1 MTQNNIL
8 LISGAILPVII
19 TVIIGYISGKRKDF
33 NWQQAGDINKIVML
47 YALPLSIFSNMVM
60 TPRHIVMTM
69 GPVAV
74 AIILA
79 LILSFVIPLL
89 VARYLFRRD
98 LALST
103 LQALAIGSP
112 AVPFIGTSVL
122 AFLFG
127 TVSASLI
134 TVSSITQNVFQLPLV
149 MILMSVATGD
159 KSQHISFGARVVNA
173 IKQPVVWS
181 PVIALIIVPILFAL
195 FGGFAPKIGP
205 MMLEGIT
212 KLAPTG
218 VMLMFAILYFALM
231 IDSGLFDPAVRKILK
246 LVKGDPLKISVGTA
260 VLALVVSLDGDGATT
275 YMICVAAML
284 PLYSRIGMS
293 PRIMAGLII
302 LAGGVM
308 NMTPWGGPTARAA
321 SALHVDPSAIFVPM
335 IPAMAAGVLA
345 ILVIAYFYGKRE
357 RARLGELHLVGDEI
371 DHSEI
376 SVSQFPDARR
386 PKLIWFNGALTLA
399 LMCTLIAGLLPLPVL
414 FMVAFSIAMIV
425 NYPCLQ
431 QQKDRV
437 AAHAGSVL
445 AVVSLIFAAGLL
457 LPLLRKALTAS
468 ESMS

>member
-47 YALPLSIFSNMVM
+47 YSLPLSIFSNMVM

-181 PVIALIIVPILFAL
+181 PVIALIIVLADIHIPQTISMSLGLLGKAS
-195 FGGFAPKIGP
+195 GG
-205 MMLEGIT
+205 
-212 KLAPTG
+212 
-218 VMLMFAILYFALM
+218 
-231 IDSGLFDPAVRKILK
+231 
-246 LVKGDPLKISVGTA
+246 
-260 VLALVVSLDGDGATT
+260 LAL
-275 YMICVAAML
+275 
-284 PLYSRIGMS
+284 
-293 PRIMAGLII
+293 
-302 LAGGVM
+302 
-308 NMTPWGGPTARAA
+308 
-321 SALHVDPSAIFVPM
+321 
-335 IPAMAAGVLA
+335 
-345 ILVIAYFYGKRE
+345 
-357 RARLGELHLVGDEI
+357 
-371 DHSEI
+371 
-376 SVSQFPDARR
+376 
-386 PKLIWFNGALTLA
+386 
-399 LMCTLIAGLLPLPVL
+399 
-414 FMVAFSIAMIV
+414 
-425 NYPCLQ
+425 
-431 QQKDRV
+431 
-437 AAHAGSVL
+437 
-445 AVVSLIFAAGLL
+445 FAAGIVLYTRSIVITTATIITVIARNILVPGACYLILL
-457 LPLLRKALTAS
+457 KMGFSMEQIKEVVLTMAIPVGSIAIIIAMQYKTGEQEMASTMALSIIAS
-468 ESMS
+468 IITMGGFIFLTF

>member
-181 PVIALIIVPILFAL
+181 PVIALIIVLADIHIPQTISMSLGLLGKAS
-195 FGGFAPKIGP
+195 GG
-205 MMLEGIT
+205 
-212 KLAPTG
+212 
-218 VMLMFAILYFALM
+218 
-231 IDSGLFDPAVRKILK
+231 
-246 LVKGDPLKISVGTA
+246 
-260 VLALVVSLDGDGATT
+260 LAL
-275 YMICVAAML
+275 
-284 PLYSRIGMS
+284 
-293 PRIMAGLII
+293 
-302 LAGGVM
+302 
-308 NMTPWGGPTARAA
+308 
-321 SALHVDPSAIFVPM
+321 
-335 IPAMAAGVLA
+335 
-345 ILVIAYFYGKRE
+345 
-357 RARLGELHLVGDEI
+357 
-371 DHSEI
+371 
-376 SVSQFPDARR
+376 
-386 PKLIWFNGALTLA
+386 
-399 LMCTLIAGLLPLPVL
+399 
-414 FMVAFSIAMIV
+414 
-425 NYPCLQ
+425 
-431 QQKDRV
+431 
-437 AAHAGSVL
+437 
-445 AVVSLIFAAGLL
+445 FAAGIVLYTRSIVITTATIITVIARNILVPGACYLILL
-457 LPLLRKALTAS
+457 KMGFSMEQIKEVVLTMAIPVGSIAIIIAMQYKTGEQGIIGAQGNLGAPVFHQRDRPFAHQTIEARKAFRRSGAALGEDDRVSGAGDCLGCAGDIFPDWRIADRLLRRASLQRGLIDGKGFAQWLTR
-468 ESMS
+468 

>member
-74 AIILA
+74 AIIGADSQLRHS
-79 LILSFVIPLL
+79 LTGRPLSVST
-89 VARYLFRRD
+89 R

-181 PVIALIIVPILFAL
+181 PVIALIIVLADIHIPQTISMSLGLLGKAS
-195 FGGFAPKIGP
+195 GG
-205 MMLEGIT
+205 
-212 KLAPTG
+212 
-218 VMLMFAILYFALM
+218 
-231 IDSGLFDPAVRKILK
+231 
-246 LVKGDPLKISVGTA
+246 
-260 VLALVVSLDGDGATT
+260 LAL
-275 YMICVAAML
+275 
-284 PLYSRIGMS
+284 
-293 PRIMAGLII
+293 
-302 LAGGVM
+302 
-308 NMTPWGGPTARAA
+308 
-321 SALHVDPSAIFVPM
+321 
-335 IPAMAAGVLA
+335 
-345 ILVIAYFYGKRE
+345 
-357 RARLGELHLVGDEI
+357 
-371 DHSEI
+371 
-376 SVSQFPDARR
+376 
-386 PKLIWFNGALTLA
+386 
-399 LMCTLIAGLLPLPVL
+399 
-414 FMVAFSIAMIV
+414 
-425 NYPCLQ
+425 
-431 QQKDRV
+431 
-437 AAHAGSVL
+437 
-445 AVVSLIFAAGLL
+445 FAAGIVLYTRSIVITTATIITVIARNILVPGACYLILL
-457 LPLLRKALTAS
+457 KMGFSMEQIKEVVLTMAIPVGSIAIIIAMQYKTGEQEMASTMALSIIAS
-468 ESMS
+468 IITMGGFIFLTF

>member
-1 MTQNNIL
+1 MLTFLGFAMVITFMFLIMT
-8 LISGAILPVII
+8 
-19 TVIIGYISGKRKDF
+19 KR
-33 NWQQAGDINKIVML
+33 L
-47 YALPLSIFSNMVM
+47 SAL
-60 TPRHIVMTM
+60 
-69 GPVAV
+69 
-74 AIILA
+74 
-79 LILSFVIPLL
+79 
-89 VARYLFRRD
+89 
-98 LALST
+98 
-103 LQALAIGSP
+103 
-112 AVPFIGTSVL
+112 
-122 AFLFG
+122 
-127 TVSASLI
+127 
-134 TVSSITQNVFQLPLV
+134 
-149 MILMSVATGD
+149 
-159 KSQHISFGARVVNA
+159 
-173 IKQPVVWS
+173 
-181 PVIALIIVPILFAL
+181 IALIIIPILFAL

-246 LVKGDPLKISVGTA
+246 LVKGDPLKVSVGTA

-321 SALHVDPSAIFVPM
+321 SALHVDPSDIFVPM
-335 IPAMAAGVLA
+335 IPAMAAGVVA
-345 ILVIAYFYGKRE
+345 ILIIAYFYGKRE
-357 RARLGELHLVGDEI
+357 RARLGELHLIGDEI

-386 PKLIWFNGALTLA
+386 PKLIWFNGLLTLA

-431 QQKDRV
+431 MQKDRV

-445 AVVSLIFAAGLL
+445 SVVSLIFAAGIFTGILSGTGMVDAMSKSLLAVITALVSMPFTFFMSNDAFYYGVLPVLSEAASHYGITAVEMARASIVGQPVHLLSPLVPSTYLLVALAGIEFGDHQRFTLKWAVLVCLCILVAALL
-457 LPLLRKALTAS
+457 LGTFPLFST
-468 ESMS
+468 M

>member
-33 NWQQAGDINKIVML
+33 HWQQAGDINKIVML

-159 KSQHISFGARVVNA
+159 KSQHISFGTRVINA

-181 PVIALIIVPILFAL
+181 PVIALIIVLADIHIPQTISMSLGLLGKAS
-195 FGGFAPKIGP
+195 GG
-205 MMLEGIT
+205 
-212 KLAPTG
+212 
-218 VMLMFAILYFALM
+218 
-231 IDSGLFDPAVRKILK
+231 
-246 LVKGDPLKISVGTA
+246 
-260 VLALVVSLDGDGATT
+260 LAL
-275 YMICVAAML
+275 
-284 PLYSRIGMS
+284 
-293 PRIMAGLII
+293 
-302 LAGGVM
+302 
-308 NMTPWGGPTARAA
+308 
-321 SALHVDPSAIFVPM
+321 
-335 IPAMAAGVLA
+335 
-345 ILVIAYFYGKRE
+345 
-357 RARLGELHLVGDEI
+357 
-371 DHSEI
+371 
-376 SVSQFPDARR
+376 
-386 PKLIWFNGALTLA
+386 
-399 LMCTLIAGLLPLPVL
+399 
-414 FMVAFSIAMIV
+414 
-425 NYPCLQ
+425 
-431 QQKDRV
+431 
-437 AAHAGSVL
+437 
-445 AVVSLIFAAGLL
+445 FAAGIVLYTRSIVITTATIITVIARNILVPGACYLL
-457 LPLLRKALTAS
+457 LLKMGFSMEQIKEVVLTMAIPVGSIAIIIAMQYKTGEQEMASTMALSIIAS
-468 ESMS
+468 IITMGGFIFLTF

>member
-33 NWQQAGDINKIVML
+33 NW
-47 YALPLSIFSNMVM
+47 LSIFSNMVM

-181 PVIALIIVPILFAL
+181 PVIALIIVLADIHIPQTISMSLGLLGKAS
-195 FGGFAPKIGP
+195 GG
-205 MMLEGIT
+205 
-212 KLAPTG
+212 
-218 VMLMFAILYFALM
+218 
-231 IDSGLFDPAVRKILK
+231 
-246 LVKGDPLKISVGTA
+246 
-260 VLALVVSLDGDGATT
+260 LAL
-275 YMICVAAML
+275 
-284 PLYSRIGMS
+284 
-293 PRIMAGLII
+293 
-302 LAGGVM
+302 
-308 NMTPWGGPTARAA
+308 
-321 SALHVDPSAIFVPM
+321 
-335 IPAMAAGVLA
+335 
-345 ILVIAYFYGKRE
+345 
-357 RARLGELHLVGDEI
+357 
-371 DHSEI
+371 
-376 SVSQFPDARR
+376 
-386 PKLIWFNGALTLA
+386 
-399 LMCTLIAGLLPLPVL
+399 
-414 FMVAFSIAMIV
+414 
-425 NYPCLQ
+425 
-431 QQKDRV
+431 
-437 AAHAGSVL
+437 
-445 AVVSLIFAAGLL
+445 FAAGIVLYTRSIVITTATIITVIARNILVPGACYLILL
-457 LPLLRKALTAS
+457 KMGFSMEQIKEVVLTMAIPVGSIAIIIAMQYKTGEQEMASTMALSIIAS
-468 ESMS
+468 IITMGGFIFLTF

>member
-181 PVIALIIVPILFAL
+181 PVIALIIVLADIHIPQTISMSLGLLGKASEGWRCLPPGSCSIRAAL
-195 FGGFAPKIGP
+195 LSPP
-205 MMLEGIT
+205 
-212 KLAPTG
+212 
-218 VMLMFAILYFALM
+218 
-231 IDSGLFDPAVRKILK
+231 
-246 LVKGDPLKISVGTA
+246 
-260 VLALVVSLDGDGATT
+260 
-275 YMICVAAML
+275 L
-284 PLYSRIGMS
+284 PLS
-293 PRIMAGLII
+293 PLS
-302 LAGGVM
+302 
-308 NMTPWGGPTARAA
+308 P
-321 SALHVDPSAIFVPM
+321 AIFWS
-335 IPAMAAGVLA
+335 PAPA
-345 ILVIAYFYGKRE
+345 ISFY
-357 RARLGELHLVGDEI
+357 
-371 DHSEI
+371 
-376 SVSQFPDARR
+376 
-386 PKLIWFNGALTLA
+386 
-399 LMCTLIAGLLPLPVL
+399 
-414 FMVAFSIAMIV
+414 
-425 NYPCLQ
+425 
-431 QQKDRV
+431 
-437 AAHAGSVL
+437 
-445 AVVSLIFAAGLL
+445 
-457 LPLLRKALTAS
+457 
-468 ESMS
+468 

>member
-1 MTQNNIL
+1 
-8 LISGAILPVII
+8 
-19 TVIIGYISGKRKDF
+19 
-33 NWQQAGDINKIVML
+33 QQAGDINKIVML

-181 PVIALIIVPILFAL
+181 PVIALIIVLADIHIPQTISMSLGLLGKAS
-195 FGGFAPKIGP
+195 GG
-205 MMLEGIT
+205 
-212 KLAPTG
+212 
-218 VMLMFAILYFALM
+218 
-231 IDSGLFDPAVRKILK
+231 
-246 LVKGDPLKISVGTA
+246 
-260 VLALVVSLDGDGATT
+260 LAL
-275 YMICVAAML
+275 
-284 PLYSRIGMS
+284 
-293 PRIMAGLII
+293 
-302 LAGGVM
+302 
-308 NMTPWGGPTARAA
+308 
-321 SALHVDPSAIFVPM
+321 
-335 IPAMAAGVLA
+335 
-345 ILVIAYFYGKRE
+345 
-357 RARLGELHLVGDEI
+357 
-371 DHSEI
+371 
-376 SVSQFPDARR
+376 
-386 PKLIWFNGALTLA
+386 
-399 LMCTLIAGLLPLPVL
+399 
-414 FMVAFSIAMIV
+414 
-425 NYPCLQ
+425 
-431 QQKDRV
+431 
-437 AAHAGSVL
+437 
-445 AVVSLIFAAGLL
+445 FAAGIVLYTRSIVITTATIITVIARNILVPGACYLILL
-457 LPLLRKALTAS
+457 KMGFSMEQIKEVVLTMAIPVGSIAIIIAMQYKTGEQEMASTMALSIIAS
-468 ESMS
+468 IITMGGFIFLTF

>member
-60 TPRHIVMTM
+60 TPRPIVMTM

-159 KSQHISFGARVVNA
+159 KSQHISFGTRVINA

-181 PVIALIIVPILFAL
+181 PVIALIIVLADIHIPQTISMSLGLLGLLGKAS
-195 FGGFAPKIGP
+195 GG
-205 MMLEGIT
+205 
-212 KLAPTG
+212 
-218 VMLMFAILYFALM
+218 
-231 IDSGLFDPAVRKILK
+231 
-246 LVKGDPLKISVGTA
+246 
-260 VLALVVSLDGDGATT
+260 LAL
-275 YMICVAAML
+275 
-284 PLYSRIGMS
+284 
-293 PRIMAGLII
+293 
-302 LAGGVM
+302 
-308 NMTPWGGPTARAA
+308 
-321 SALHVDPSAIFVPM
+321 
-335 IPAMAAGVLA
+335 
-345 ILVIAYFYGKRE
+345 
-357 RARLGELHLVGDEI
+357 
-371 DHSEI
+371 
-376 SVSQFPDARR
+376 
-386 PKLIWFNGALTLA
+386 
-399 LMCTLIAGLLPLPVL
+399 
-414 FMVAFSIAMIV
+414 
-425 NYPCLQ
+425 
-431 QQKDRV
+431 
-437 AAHAGSVL
+437 
-445 AVVSLIFAAGLL
+445 FAAGIVLYTRSIVITTATIITVIARNILVPGACYLL
-457 LPLLRKALTAS
+457 LLKMGFSMEQIKEVVLTMAIPVGSIAIIIAMQYKTGEQEMASTMALSIIAS
-468 ESMS
+468 IITMGGFIFLTF

>member
-47 YALPLSIFSNMVM
+47 YSLPLSIFSNMVM

-181 PVIALIIVPILFAL
+181 PVIALIIVLADIHIPQTISMSLGLLGKAS
-195 FGGFAPKIGP
+195 GG
-205 MMLEGIT
+205 
-212 KLAPTG
+212 
-218 VMLMFAILYFALM
+218 
-231 IDSGLFDPAVRKILK
+231 
-246 LVKGDPLKISVGTA
+246 
-260 VLALVVSLDGDGATT
+260 LAL
-275 YMICVAAML
+275 
-284 PLYSRIGMS
+284 
-293 PRIMAGLII
+293 
-302 LAGGVM
+302 
-308 NMTPWGGPTARAA
+308 
-321 SALHVDPSAIFVPM
+321 
-335 IPAMAAGVLA
+335 
-345 ILVIAYFYGKRE
+345 
-357 RARLGELHLVGDEI
+357 
-371 DHSEI
+371 
-376 SVSQFPDARR
+376 
-386 PKLIWFNGALTLA
+386 
-399 LMCTLIAGLLPLPVL
+399 
-414 FMVAFSIAMIV
+414 
-425 NYPCLQ
+425 
-431 QQKDRV
+431 
-437 AAHAGSVL
+437 
-445 AVVSLIFAAGLL
+445 FAAGIVLYTRSIVITTATIITVIARNILVPGACYLILL
-457 LPLLRKALTAS
+457 KMGFSMEHIKEVVLTMAIPVGSIAIIIAMQYKTGEQEMASTMALSIIAS
-468 ESMS
+468 IITMGGFIFLTF

>member
-1 MTQNNIL
+1 MPQNNIL

-19 TVIIGYISGKRKDF
+19 TVIIGYISGKRKVF
-33 NWQQAGDINKIVML
+33 YWQQAGDINKIVML

-159 KSQHISFGARVVNA
+159 KSQHISFGTRVINA

-181 PVIALIIVPILFAL
+181 PVIALIIVLADIHIPQTISMSLGLLGKAS
-195 FGGFAPKIGP
+195 GG
-205 MMLEGIT
+205 
-212 KLAPTG
+212 
-218 VMLMFAILYFALM
+218 
-231 IDSGLFDPAVRKILK
+231 
-246 LVKGDPLKISVGTA
+246 
-260 VLALVVSLDGDGATT
+260 LAL
-275 YMICVAAML
+275 
-284 PLYSRIGMS
+284 
-293 PRIMAGLII
+293 
-302 LAGGVM
+302 
-308 NMTPWGGPTARAA
+308 
-321 SALHVDPSAIFVPM
+321 
-335 IPAMAAGVLA
+335 
-345 ILVIAYFYGKRE
+345 
-357 RARLGELHLVGDEI
+357 
-371 DHSEI
+371 
-376 SVSQFPDARR
+376 
-386 PKLIWFNGALTLA
+386 
-399 LMCTLIAGLLPLPVL
+399 
-414 FMVAFSIAMIV
+414 
-425 NYPCLQ
+425 
-431 QQKDRV
+431 
-437 AAHAGSVL
+437 
-445 AVVSLIFAAGLL
+445 FAAGIVLYTRSIVITTATIITVIARNILVPGACYLL
-457 LPLLRKALTAS
+457 LLKMGFSMEQIKEVVLTMAIPVGSIAIIIAMQYKTGEQEMASTMALSIIAS
-468 ESMS
+468 IITMGGFIFLTF